1 MQIRRLVVFALLVS
15 LLVAA
20 LAPVL
25 ALAAPPEPAPAGAY
39 VSGRL
44 LVGFRPG
51 ATAAQR
57 AAAHSAAAA
66 RVVGAIE
73 PLGVDIVAV
82 PAGREAALMR
92 TYALRPQV
100 SYAELDYIYQAVEL
114 PTDPAFGKQ
123 WGLHNTGQVYNPDYS
138 AGTPDADVDAPE
150 AWDAVQGNGVYVAI
164 LDTGIDQDHPELAS
178 KIVANKNM
186 TDSASVD
193 DMYGHGTH
201 VAGIVA
207 ATANNGLGGSG
218 VAPQASLMN
227 VKVLSD
233 SGSGA
238 TTWIAN
244 GMIWAA
250 DNGAQVINM
259 SLGSTLPSTTL
270 QNAVNYAW
278 GKGVVVVAAAGNN
291 GRNIRFYPAY
301 YGNCLAVAATDAKD
315 ARASFSNYGTWVDI
329 AAPGSIIYSTLP
341 NHPAEMGASLSYGW
355 ASGTSMATPFV
366 AGAAALVWSS
376 PYGTSAT
383 AVRARLQS
391 TADAIAGTGT
401 YWMNGRLNA
410 GSAVAASVPPTPTPV
425 VPTPTPVVP
434 TPTPVV
440 PTPTPVVPTPT
451 PVVPTPTPVVPTPT
465 PVVPTPTPVVPTPT
479 PVLPTPTPVPGSMSV
494 ASVTVGEFARTVRGK
509 NLFVSGSAS
518 VAVVSG
524 ASPVAGATVTGTWY
538 LNGAATQT
546 GLSGVTD
553 ASGVARVP
561 LNSLKVK
568 AGDELRF
575 CVTAVSH
582 PAYAWDAVAL
592 CGARLVP

>member
-425 VPTPTPVVP
+425 VPTPTPV
-434 TPTPVV
+434 
-440 PTPTPVVPTPT
+440 
-451 PVVPTPTPVVPTPT
+451 
-465 PVVPTPTPVVPTPT
+465 
-479 PVLPTPTPVPGSMSV
+479 LPTPTPVPGSMSV